1 MSGMVHP
8 LLERAISMRKYG
20 GTATETHVLTQVV
33 TILFAEIAIPAID
46 TSLDGD
52 TLTWNEVFDTWT
64 NCNDDAGSFVA
75 KN

>member
-8 LLERAISMRKYG
+8 LLERAISMREDR
-20 GTATETHVLTQVV
+20 GTATEAHVLAQVV
-33 TILFAEIAIPAID
+33 TILFAEIATPAID
-46 TSLDGD
+46 TSLDSD

-64 NCNDDAGSFVA
+64 NCGDDASSFMA